1 LDITSQ
7 QSTEE
12 AAKLVEKEFGKLYIL
27 INNAG
32 FIGGMKLIADTDPE
46 VWWHTWNVN
55 IRGPYLVTRAFLP
68 LMLKGGDK
76 TIISTC
82 SVGAH
87 LTSRTLSDYQ
97 PSKLAILRFTQF
109 VSEEYKDKGVLAFC
123 IHPGNIPTDMMGGP
137 EGVPD
142 LLKPGEYSPSKGDR

>member
-7 QSTEE
+7 QNTEE

-27 INNAG
+27 INIAG
-32 FIGGMKLIADTDPE
+32 VIGGMKLIADTDPE

-76 TIISTC
+76 N
-82 SVGAH
+82 
-87 LTSRTLSDYQ
+87 DY
-97 PSKLAILRFTQF
+97 FD
-109 VSEEYKDKGVLAFC
+109 V
-123 IHPGNIPTDMMGGP
+123 
-137 EGVPD
+137 
-142 LLKPGEYSPSKGDR
+142 

>member
-12 AAKLVEKEFGKLYIL
+12 AAKPVEKEFGKLDIS

-32 FIGGMKLIADTDPE
+32 DFGGMKCIADTHPE

-55 IRGPYLVTRAFLP
+55 FRAPYLVTRAFLP

-97 PSKLAILRFTQF
+97 SSKLAVLRFTQF
-109 VSEEYKDKGVLAFC
+109 VSEEYKDKGSGLSAF
-123 IHPGNIPTDMMGGP
+123 ILGIF
-137 EGVPD
+137 
-142 LLKPGEYSPSKGDR
+142 LQI

>member
-12 AAKLVEKEFGKLYIL
+12 AAKLVEKEFGKLDIL

-32 FIGGMKLIADTDPE
+32 VIGGMKLIAHTDPE

-87 LTSRTLSDYQ
+87 LTSRTSSDYQ
-97 PSKLAILRFTQF
+97 PSKLAVLRFTQF
-109 VSEEYKDKGVLAFC
+109 VSEEYK
-123 IHPGNIPTDMMGGP
+123 
-137 EGVPD
+137 EGQGD
-142 LLKPGEYSPSKGDR
+142 LGFLHSSWEYSNGYDGRTGGSP